1 MANRRKYKISESQEE
16 SKFNNAIEQREYIET
31 LENTIDYLKNEIE
44 RLKSET
50 NKIEQY
56 QKHQYYENLIN
67 SAIGIALSTSDR
79 EFADKTHKLFVQ
91 NASAIESNFYFY
103 DKNDEL
109 KPISTSET
117 SAFLDTHIYHLEE
130 QGILDWVFE
139 QNCFKAIPNFDETA
153 IKQNSIFIFPI
164 ARNNKRFGVFLAS
177 TILQHDAI
185 DADLLLLFQNT
196 LQIISSAL
204 LNYILL
210 KQVDEISN
218 KFNVLNNQLLNT
230 SILMSVGEISGVVAR
245 EMDSPINI
253 IKANVDLITR
263 SIGNIERRAEIIQ
276 TNIERIQYLNSF
288 IKNLINTSETKEI
301 INLQDLIK
309 ETISILQHQIEN
321 KDVKIITSFDSENIF
336 CECYRNQ
343 IQHVLLNILLNARDA
358 MPNGGTITLGCFKQ
372 SDKKASISIADTGEG
387 IAEEDYSNIFEPHFT
402 KKSGSEKL
410 AINLYISKL
419 IINNHKGRIS
429 FVSELGKGTTFKIV
443 LPIAKT
449 E

>member
-1 MANRRKYKISESQEE
+1 MADRRKYKISEHNEE
-16 SKFNNAIEQREYIET
+16 QKFNLSIEQKEYIET

-44 RLKSET
+44 RFKSDT
-50 NKIEQY
+50 NKIELY
-56 QKHQYYENLIN
+56 QKHHYYQNLIN
-67 SAIGIALSTSDR
+67 SAIDISLCVSDR

-103 DKNDEL
+103 DKNGEL

-117 SAFLDTHIYHLEE
+117 SVFLDNYIYHLEE
-130 QGILDWVFE
+130 QGILDWIFE

-153 IKQNSIFIFPI
+153 IKQNSILIFPI
-164 ARNNKRFGVFLAS
+164 ARNEKRFGVFLAS

-185 DADLLLLFQNT
+185 EEELIIVFQNT

-204 LNYILL
+204 LNLILL
-210 KQVDEISN
+210 KQIEEISN
-218 KFNVLNNQLLNT
+218 KFNVLNSQLLNT

-253 IKANVDLITR
+253 IKANVNLIAR

-276 TNIERIQYLNSF
+276 SNIERIEYLNGF
-288 IKNLINTSETKEI
+288 IKNLINASEAKEI
-301 INLQDLIK
+301 IILQDLIK

-321 KDVKIITSFDSENIF
+321 KDVKIITSFDNENIF

-358 MPNGGTITLGCFKQ
+358 MPNGGTITIGCFKQ

-387 IAEEDYSNIFEPHFT
+387 IAEEDFQNIFEPHFT
-402 KKSGSEKL
+402 EKEKL

-429 FVSELGKGTTFKIV
+429 FASEFGKGTTFRIV